1 MTLSTFLLIINCF
14 LIFLG
19 LLLNLFI
26 VMMNITWWLKGKVLQ
41 PIDIIMTSLGSAR
54 IVLLIIYLFLASII
68 EMLTDLVG
76 HSKNI
81 SSIIAAILFV
91 AFCSLWWG
99 TILGAFYCVKITTYR
114 NQLFMKLKMNISNM
128 VPWMLIG
135 SMIISFFSS
144 LPCLWSTFSV
154 KFSNISN
161 ENISNNVTRQRYHA
175 KFLNLLF
182 INFTGT
188 IIPLFIFCVSI
199 YLLIA
204 SVVKHTKNMKDS
216 SGFSKPQL
224 EAHKNAIINMVS
236 FLFLYLIFFVSSHLM
251 FWGFYI
257 KDAIFIFLCCIGLSS
272 YPSLHSILLIVSN
285 AKLKRS
291 VLSVSHAIQSN
302 MFSIWVSM
310 KASVCANKLH

>member
-1 MTLSTFLLIINCF
+1 MFELNPDTEEETMTLSTFLLILNCF

-19 LLLNLFI
+19 LILNLFI
-26 VMMNITWWLKGKVLQ
+26 VMMNIIWWLKGKILQ
-41 PIDIIMTSLGSAR
+41 PVDIIMTSLGSAR
-54 IVLLIIYLFLASII
+54 IILLFIYLFLASVI

-81 SSIIAAILFV
+81 SSIITAILFV

-135 SMIISFFSS
+135 SMIISSFS
-144 LPCLWSTFSV
+144 
-154 KFSNISN
+154 I
-161 ENISNNVTRQRYHA
+161 
-175 KFLNLLF
+175 
-182 INFTGT
+182 
-188 IIPLFIFCVSI
+188 
-199 YLLIA
+199 
-204 SVVKHTKNMKDS
+204 VKHTKNMKDS
-216 SGFSKPQL
+216 SGSSKPQL
-224 EAHKNAIINMVS
+224 EAHKNAIINMAS

-251 FWGFYI
+251 FLGFYI
-257 KDAIFIFLCCIGLSS
+257 KDQIFIFLCCIGLSS

-291 VLSVSHAIQSN
+291 VLSASHAIQSN
-302 MFSIWVSM
+302 MFSIWISM
-310 KASVCANKLH
+310 KASVCVNKLH